1 MECWIVMG
9 ERPIVVGVDHSEEA
23 ARAAVFGQRVARLT
37 DSPCKLVTAIPDPW
51 GAAMPVDTPL
61 DFAALEQEFHRAA
74 REGIAQRLAE
84 RVAPDV
90 IGGLVTRSGRAAKVV
105 EDYAHE
111 VGAGLLVLGGKPHA
125 ALDRWMG
132 GSTAH
137 HVLRKLDIPLLV
149 TGSAEVEIRRV
160 LVAIDLS
167 FAARPTLERAQTFAK
182 LFDARL
188 WVLHV
193 IAPVPMTAAFT
204 HPFATEDLVSRATTE
219 FEEEIWPAV
228 ELPDAEKAVRR
239 GRVVDTIV
247 DSAERWHAD
256 LVVVGSHGK
265 GWTDRLLLG
274 STTEKL
280 LQRLPA
286 HLLVT
291 PVSRA

>member
-1 MECWIVMG
+1 MS
-9 ERPIVVGVDHSEEA
+9 ERPVVVGVDHSEEA
-23 ARAAVFGQRVARLT
+23 ARAAVLGERVARLT
-37 DSPCKLVTAIPDPW
+37 NASCKLVTAIPDPW

-61 DFAALEQEFHRAA
+61 DFAAFEQQLHQAA
-74 REGIAQRLAE
+74 REGIAHRLAE
-84 RVAPDV
+84 RVAPEV
-90 IGGLVTRSGRAAKVV
+90 IDDLVTRSGRAAKVV
-105 EDYAHE
+105 EDYAHD
-111 VGAGLLVLGGKPHA
+111 VAAGLLVLGGKHHP

-137 HVLRKLDIPLLV
+137 HVLRKLEIPLLV
-149 TGSAEVEIRRV
+149 TGSAEPEIRRV
-160 LVAIDLS
+160 LAAVDLS

-193 IAPVPMTAAFT
+193 ITPVPMTTAFAD
-204 HPFATEDLVSRATTE
+204 PFASEDLVSRATTE

-280 LQRLPA
+280 LQKLPT

>member
-1 MECWIVMG
+1 MS
-9 ERPIVVGVDHSEEA
+9 ERPVVVGVDNSEEA
-23 ARAAVFGQRVARLT
+23 AKAAVLAHRVAQLAHAR
-37 DSPCKLVTAIPDPW
+37 CKLVTATPNPW
-51 GAAMPVDTPL
+51 GTATLVDTPL
-61 DFAALEQEFHRAA
+61 DFAAFERDFHEAA
-74 REGIAQRLAE
+74 RQGIAQLLAD
-84 RVAPDV
+84 RVAAEIVADLV
-90 IGGLVTRSGRAAKVV
+90 IRSGRPAKVV

-111 VGAGLLVLGGKPHA
+111 VGAGLIVLGGKHHI
-125 ALDRWMG
+125 ALERWVG

-149 TGSAEVEIRRV
+149 TGSGGHEIRRV
-160 LVAIDLS
+160 LAAVDLS
-167 FAARPTLERAQTFAK
+167 FAARPTLEQAQTFAK
-182 LFDARL
+182 LFNARL

-193 IAPVPMTAAFT
+193 IAPLPMTNAFAA
-204 HPFATEDLVSRATTE
+204 PFATEDLASHSATE

-228 ELPDAEKAVRR
+228 ELADAEKAVRR
-239 GRVVDTIV
+239 GPVVDTIV

-280 LQRLPA
+280 LDKLPT